1 MINVRN
7 IKIDTLAGS
16 DWLLRESI
24 LDFYLSSMVLKDRLG
39 DHIEEGWLIVWQQE
53 VIIDGGRRLEDCFRN
68 RCNRQKHF
76 RNFNIDG
83 NKNYFR
89 IINLQILS
97 QKLLNI
103 LSCSTDG
110 YILGSTPCLTDCR
123 GPTIIT
129 FAPASTTSTDS
140 TVSMMWSRHGI
151 QRFWRD
157 SRGPTTQS
165 TPANRTTPVLMPILI
180 GSTIGSTTFCSR
192 F

>member
-1 MINVRN
+1 MIASGVHF
-7 IKIDTLAGS
+7 G
-16 DWLLRESI
+16 LLPQ
-24 LDFYLSSMVLKDRLG
+24 LYGF
-39 DHIEEGWLIVWQQE
+39 EGQAWRPHRGRVVDCLTARGYF
-53 VIIDGGRRLEDCFRN
+53 DGGHRLEDCFRN

-76 RNFNIDG
+76 RNFNID
-83 NKNYFR
+83 KNYFR

-110 YILGSTPCLTDCR
+110 YILGLTPCLTDCR

-129 FAPASTTSTDS
+129 FAPASAASTDS
-140 TVSMMWSRHGI
+140 KVLMTCSRHCI
-151 QRFWRD
+151 QRFRKD

-180 GSTIGSTTFCSR
+180 GSTIGSTTFCSS